1 MDNLTID
8 KATLARL
15 LDVDGLGLANGRLL
29 QLAQIALDWW
39 PPVTIEAANGGFVLT
54 GLADL
59 PRADKRE
66 LLEGNPLEALLTY
79 PKTWGFPFGAELVGR
94 WVKNWEQSAD

>member
-1 MDNLTID
+1 MSKRQAMSGAINRQRT
-8 KATLARL
+8 K
-15 LDVDGLGLANGRLL
+15 
-29 QLAQIALDWW
+29 WS
-39 PPVTIEAANGGFVLT
+39 IEAANGGFVLT